1 MGQSKGGVR
10 EERMY
15 DMGMYDMGMYDKGCM
30 TWDVDT

>member
-15 DMGMYDMGMYDKGCM
+15 DMGMYDKGCM